1 MTEKITIRSLLLTVF
16 IVTLVGIGS
25 LTLGGYVILQSNIDV
40 ARELRNRQT
49 EKITI
54 IEQVDSQ
61 SRSII
66 ANIVLSV
73 GSGQSS
79 DLEQAGKE
87 NEELKTT
94 LIRAKKMR
102 ISPDALK
109 RIDAA
114 RQELFVAGELYV
126 DRIIA
131 QDFAQWAPLEEQ
143 FKGKKTV
150 LYQSIEQLR
159 ISVKDEFNTTLDE
172 LIRQSEQGLR
182 VAMTIAVVV
191 LLFILFL
198 YMMIFKSVITPIKS
212 VISMLTDLAE
222 GAGDLSKTISVDSED
237 EFGKM
242 AHLMNR
248 FIANIGGM
256 VRDIRG
262 AANTIASHSNEL
274 ALSSAQLVDSSNTLT
289 GRSENASAATEE
301 MNANINA
308 MAGTSEEMSVNAAN
322 VSSIAEQMSAN
333 METIT
338 TAVERM
344 SAGMGDIL
352 SKAKE
357 GADISAK
364 ANKTSLDATSTMEAL
379 GETAVQIGQIT
390 EVIRNIAEQ
399 TNLLA
404 LNATIEAASAGE
416 AGRGFAVVASEIK
429 QLARQ
434 SAVAAE
440 DIARQ
445 IEEVRTSTEEA
456 GGVISNVFES
466 VGRMNTTSEA
476 IAASIREQT
485 EATNVIT
492 SSISQANGGINEIA
506 ESIAELAKGGSDV
519 SNSTTE
525 AARVTSDVSRDIHEL
540 HQVAR
545 VSGEEAGKVHSS
557 SESLAVIA
565 EQLEEMVR
573 KFTLEQ
579 PQDSGDR

>member
-131 QDFAQWAPLEEQ
+131 QDFAQWASLEEQ
-143 FKGKKTV
+143 FKGRRDV

-159 ISVKDEFNTTLDE
+159 ILVKDEFNTTLDE